1 MRMTLAALAMILISV
16 GSAVAVEYR
25 TPAAKQLFTCANAG
39 LSRVV
44 LPVAPEPC
52 CEGRLR
58 CAQFLATGG
67 VLKAMRDP
75 RT

>member
-1 MRMTLAALAMILISV
+1 MRMVWAALAMGVVLI
-16 GSAVAVEYR
+16 GSASAVEYR
-25 TPAAKQLFTCANAG
+25 TPAAKQLFTCTAEG
-39 LSRVV
+39 WMRVSAQ
-44 LPVAPEPC
+44 PPEPC

-67 VLKAMRDP
+67 VLRAVRDP

>member
-1 MRMTLAALAMILISV
+1 MRMVWAALAMGVILV
-16 GSAVAVEYR
+16 GSASAVEYR
-25 TPAAKQLFTCANAG
+25 TPAAKQLFTCTAEG
-39 LSRVV
+39 WMRVSAR
-44 LPVAPEPC
+44 LPEPC

-67 VLKAMRDP
+67 VLRAVRDP

>member
-1 MRMTLAALAMILISV
+1 MRTVLAALVIGVVLV
-16 GSAVAVEYR
+16 GSASAVEYR
-25 TPAAKQLFTCANAG
+25 TPAAKQLFTCAAEG
-39 LSRVV
+39 RIRVSAQ
-44 LPVAPEPC
+44 LPEPC

-67 VLKAMRDP
+67 VLRAARDP

>member
-1 MRMTLAALAMILISV
+1 MRMVWTALAMGVILV
-16 GSAVAVEYR
+16 GSASAVEYR
-25 TPAAKQLFTCANAG
+25 TPAAKQLFTCAASGWTRIAMRNM
-39 LSRVV
+39 
-44 LPVAPEPC
+44 PEPC

-67 VLKAMRDP
+67 VLKTTRDP

>member
-1 MRMTLAALAMILISV
+1 MRTVLAALAMGVFLV
-16 GSAVAVEYR
+16 GSGSAVEYR
-25 TPAAKQLFTCANAG
+25 TPAAKQLFTCAAEG
-39 LSRVV
+39 RMRVSA
-44 LPVAPEPC
+44 PSPEPC

-67 VLKAMRDP
+67 VLRATRDP

>member
-1 MRMTLAALAMILISV
+1 MRTVLAAFAMGVFLV
-16 GSAVAVEYR
+16 GSASAVEYR
-25 TPAAKQLFTCANAG
+25 TPAAKQLFTCAAEGRLRVSTG
-39 LSRVV
+39 L
-44 LPVAPEPC
+44 PEPC

-67 VLKAMRDP
+67 VLKAARDP

>member
-1 MRMTLAALAMILISV
+1 MRTVLAALAMGVVLV
-16 GSAVAVEYR
+16 GSASAVEYR
-25 TPAAKQLFTCANAG
+25 TPAAKQLFTCAVEG
-39 LSRVV
+39 RLRVS
-44 LPVAPEPC
+44 AQMPEPC

-67 VLKAMRDP
+67 VLRAARDP

>member
-1 MRMTLAALAMILISV
+1 MRTVLAAFAMGVFLV
-16 GSAVAVEYR
+16 GSASAVEYR
-25 TPAAKQLFTCANAG
+25 TPAAKQLFTCAAEG
-39 LSRVV
+39 RLRVSTR
-44 LPVAPEPC
+44 ASEPC

-67 VLKAMRDP
+67 VLKAARDP

>member
-1 MRMTLAALAMILISV
+1 MRMVWAALAMGMVLI
-16 GSAVAVEYR
+16 GSASAVEYR
-25 TPAAKQLFTCANAG
+25 TPAAKQLFTCAAEG
-39 LSRVV
+39 RMRVSA
-44 LPVAPEPC
+44 LLPEPC

-67 VLKAMRDP
+67 VLKALRDP

>member
-1 MRMTLAALAMILISV
+1 MRMVWAALAIGVILV
-16 GSAVAVEYR
+16 GSASAVEYR
-25 TPAAKQLFTCANAG
+25 TPAAKQLFTCAASG
-39 LSRVV
+39 WTRVAMRA
-44 LPVAPEPC
+44 APGPC

-67 VLKAMRDP
+67 VLKTARDP